1 MNKLERRK
9 HPRVKIYYP
18 LSFVC
23 TDEKGSIVQQNIGVV
38 LNISQGG
45 ILIETANSVFS
56 KYVSLTTVDLNRNV
70 IEVKGKVA
78 YCKENESTK
87 YRVGISFDGT
97 HAQNIRF
104 VKGLIRSYYYNKDEY
119 INSSETRPK
128 TAVM

>member
-1 MNKLERRK
+1 MNESERRK

-18 LSFVC
+18 ISYVC
-23 TDEKGSIVQQNIGVV
+23 TNEKGSIVQQNMGVV

-45 ILIETANSVFS
+45 ILIETADSIFS
-56 KYVSLTTVDLNRNV
+56 KYISLTSVDINGNV
-70 IEVKGKVA
+70 IEISGKIA
-78 YCKENESTK
+78 YCKMNESTK

-119 INSSETRPK
+119 RNNSASEHK
-128 TAVM
+128 TAVV